1 MTFSVLLSLFSVAQ
15 VTLQQAFHKV
25 AASKGY
31 SVISLREHEAA
42 SVCKGHAREKLDFL
56 ESLRALQSARGPPG
70 AVLAAA
76 DAQRRAKEKKTNE
89 EEGAGKSG
97 EEGTVGKAV
106 ENVHGRMHS
115 VISNTLYRAIFTAQ
129 PSERHMAPPFSAD
142 VANATVR
149 AAAGEKLRELSMEKL
164 KRNRTKFHST
174 TRQGS
179 QRSRGAWISL
189 SAT

>member
-1 MTFSVLLSLFSVAQ
+1 MTFSMFLSLFSVAQ

-42 SVCKGHAREKLDFL
+42 SICKGHAREKLDFL

-76 DAQRRAKEKKTNE
+76 DAQRRSKEKSTNE
-89 EEGAGKSG
+89 KEGAGKSA
-97 EEGTVGKAV
+97 EGAGGKAV
-106 ENVHGRMHS
+106 ENVHGGMHS

-142 VANATVR
+142 VANATAR
-149 AAAGEKLRELSMEKL
+149 AAAGEKLSELGMGKIER
-164 KRNRTKFHST
+164 KRTNFRST
-174 TRQGS
+174 TRQVS
-179 QRSRGAWISL
+179 RRSRGAWISL